1 MNAQR
6 RELRRLQD
14 QGRRGMT
21 LIEIMVV
28 VAILGMIAGVVGVAV
43 MGRFNEAK
51 IQTAQLDI
59 KGFAD
64 GLRLFKLK
72 HSRFPTTAEGLGILY
87 TEGFLE
93 GEPKKDPW
101 GNDYVYI
108 SPGTKHQDTYDI
120 ISYGAD
126 GKPGGDKDDADIS
139 N

>member
-1 MNAQR
+1 
-6 RELRRLQD
+6 
-14 QGRRGMT
+14 MT

-43 MGRFNEAK
+43 MKNFDTAK
-51 IQTAQLDI
+51 VQTAQLDI
-59 KGFAD
+59 KGFSD

-72 HSRFPTTAEGLGILY
+72 HSRFPTTSEGLVILY

-93 GEPKKDPW
+93 GDPKKDPW

-108 SPGTKHQDTYDI
+108 CPGTKHPDSYDI

-126 GKPGGDKDDADIS
+126 GKSGGDNMDADVS

>member
-1 MNAQR
+1 MNPQM
-6 RELRRLQD
+6 RRLRQRA
-14 QGRRGMT
+14 RRGMT

-43 MGRFNEAK
+43 MKNFDTAK
-51 IQTAQLDI
+51 VQTAQLDI
-59 KGFAD
+59 KGFSD

-72 HSRFPTTAEGLGILY
+72 HSRFPTTAEGLTILY

-101 GNDYVYI
+101 QSDYVYLC
-108 SPGTKHQDTYDI
+108 PGTKHPDGYDI
-120 ISYGAD
+120 LSYGAD
-126 GKPGGDKDDADIS
+126 GKPGGENQDADVS